1 MCCCVTL
8 RLGGITMGIMT
19 LALSL
24 LSIIP
29 MTISFVN
36 RVFMAQVMTHILQ
49 QLKEDKDGGK
59 GMFI

>member
-1 MCCCVTL
+1 
-8 RLGGITMGIMT
+8 MGIMT

-36 RVFMAQVMTHILQ
+36 RVFMARVMTHILEE
-49 QLKEDKDGGK
+49 LKEEKDGEK
-59 GMFI
+59 GMFV

>member
-1 MCCCVTL
+1 
-8 RLGGITMGIMT
+8 MGIMT

-49 QLKEDKDGGK
+49 KLKEEEEDGGK
-59 GMFI
+59 GMFDWYICR

>member
-1 MCCCVTL
+1 
-8 RLGGITMGIMT
+8 MGIMT

-49 QLKEDKDGGK
+49 KLKEEEEDGGK
-59 GMFI
+59 GMFDWYIGSKRR

>member
-1 MCCCVTL
+1 
-8 RLGGITMGIMT
+8 MGIMT

-49 QLKEDKDGGK
+49 KLKEEEDGGK
-59 GMFI
+59 GMFDWYIGSKRR